1 MENKEKRGPGRPKIE
16 VDLDEVRELAAEGNT
31 CAHIAA
37 ALGFSQSTLFLRKD
51 VRAAYD
57 AGRAELCVN
66 LRHWQ
71 LEAAK
76 SGNTQMLIWLGKQ
89 YLGQSDIIQKDTNE
103 VEDLTPLANMLK

>member
-1 MENKEKRGPGRPKIE
+1 MEEKKRKPGRPKIE
-16 VDLDEVRELAAEGNT
+16 VDLDDVRELAAEGNT

-37 ALGFSQSTLFLRKD
+37 VLGFSKATLFARKD

-76 SGNTQMLIWLGKQ
+76 SGNTQMLIWLGRQ
-89 YLGQSDIIQKDTNE
+89 YLGQSDIIQKDDNDI
-103 VEDLTPLANMLK
+103 EDLTPLANMLK

>member
-1 MENKEKRGPGRPKIE
+1 MEEKRRAGRPKIE

-31 CAHIAA
+31 SAHIAA
-37 ALGFSQSTLFLRKD
+37 VLGFGKTTLFKRKD
-51 VRAAYD
+51 IKAAYEN
-57 AGRAELCVN
+57 GRAELCVN

-89 YLGQSDIIQKDTNE
+89 YLGQSDIIQKDTTE
-103 VEDLTPLANMLK
+103 VEDLTPLANMLR

>member
-1 MENKEKRGPGRPKIE
+1 M
-16 VDLDEVRELAAEGNT
+16 
-31 CAHIAA
+31 
-37 ALGFSQSTLFLRKD
+37 GFSKATLFARKD

-89 YLGQSDIIQKDTNE
+89 YLGQSDIIQKDDNDI
-103 VEDLTPLANMLK
+103 EDLTPLANMLK